1 MKPSKAPNEFERLVA
16 ATDKSLLQKIKT
28 KLLASWNFKLPGNPA
43 ALSKAINL
51 LDTDPR
57 WFRNV
62 NPIYS
67 DIIAD
72 TIKSQSK

>member
-1 MKPSKAPNEFERLVA
+1 MRPPPQPNEFERLVA
-16 ATDKSLLQKIKT
+16 ATDKSFLIKIKT
-28 KLLASWNFKLPGNPA
+28 RLLASYTSKLPGNSD
-43 ALSKAINL
+43 LLLKAINL

-67 DIIAD
+67 DVIAD
-72 TIKSQSK
+72 IIKGIIK